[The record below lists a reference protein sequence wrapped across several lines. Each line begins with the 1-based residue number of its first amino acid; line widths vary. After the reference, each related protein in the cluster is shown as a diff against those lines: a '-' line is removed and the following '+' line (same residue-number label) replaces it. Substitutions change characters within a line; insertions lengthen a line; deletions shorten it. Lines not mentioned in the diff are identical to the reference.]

1 MIQNKQKNLI
11 FNQKKDFFWIFREHS
26 LHRVPKH
33 SFKYV
38 FGNAIGH
45 VFLKKFKIFLN
56 FFFCFKIILM
66 YLNVKKNLKKII
78 LMHFQ

>member
-1 MIQNKQKNLI
+1 MIQNTHKNLI

-45 VFLKKFKIFLN
+45 VF
-56 FFFCFKIILM
+56 
-66 YLNVKKNLKKII
+66 
-78 LMHFQ
+78 